1 MYETLLELE
10 RQGAR
15 ALTSG
20 NAAAFYRQCLSD
32 DALMAV
38 PGFVVDKRTFLEAI
52 EKEGP
57 WLSFRIEDPRVI
69 EFTPNCGVFL
79 YRAIGRRE
87 GQSEYVALMSSVYVH
102 RDGSWKLA
110 YHQQTPYPQS

>member
-1 MYETLLELE
+1 MREALFDME

-20 NAAAFYRQCLSD
+20 NAAAFYRQCLTD

-52 EKEGP
+52 ERDGP
-57 WLSFRIEDPRVI
+57 WLTFRIEDPRVI
-69 EFTPNCGVFL
+69 
-79 YRAIGRRE
+79 
-87 GQSEYVALMSSVYVH
+87 SVYVD